1 MKITKPGEA
10 EREVF
15 VVPVEEPLYTPV
27 EAPTPISTNTYSKTV
42 K

>member
-15 VVPVEEPLYTPV
+15 VVPVEEPVYVPI
-27 EAPTPISTNTYSKTV
+27 EAPEVPQKSYSK
-42 K
+42 KI